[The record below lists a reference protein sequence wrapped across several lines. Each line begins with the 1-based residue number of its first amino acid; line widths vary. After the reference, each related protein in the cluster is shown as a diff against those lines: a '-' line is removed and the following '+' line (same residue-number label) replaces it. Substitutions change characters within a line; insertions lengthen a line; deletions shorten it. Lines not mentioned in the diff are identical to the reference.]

1 MWFEGCVIM
10 CKESILLELY
20 TIAKRMFPD
29 LPDIPDG
36 NIQIYGNTSIN
47 SIDVIEYIVAVE
59 EWFCVEIDI
68 FDVEMKD
75 FATLASIAII
85 IEKKLGDSNTEN

>member
-1 MWFEGCVIM
+1 M

>member
-1 MWFEGCVIM
+1 
-10 CKESILLELY
+10 
-20 TIAKRMFPD
+20 MFPD